1 MEMKRKVMWIGCILA
16 ALVCGCAA
24 NATTIM
30 TLEQAGPNVVAT
42 GSGMVDLTGLTRL
55 GEAIDTVVSPYSG
68 VLTIGGG
75 VFRMY
80 SGTSGPSSFGDGMVT
95 GASTESGDGF
105 GVWGQASR
113 IFVPEGYV
121 SGTPLSGEAAWDNTT
136 IAALGAI
143 VGTYTWTWGSG
154 ANADSLTLNIIP
166 EPSTWSLLGI
176 GFAALAAITYRRRR
190 SGRVLRDPKTPI
202 SPISSGYWP

>member
-1 MEMKRKVMWIGCILA
+1 MKRKVMWIGCILA

-121 SGTPLSGEAAWDNTT
+121 SGTPLSAMAAWDNTT
-136 IAALGAI
+136 LADLG
-143 VGTYTWTWGSG
+143 VTFCTWTWGEG
-154 ANADSLTLNIIP
+154 AHADSLTLFVAP
-166 EPSTWSLLGI
+166 EPGSFLLLTLG
-176 GFAALAAITYRRRR
+176 AA
-190 SGRVLRDPKTPI
+190 D
-202 SPISSGYWP
+202 